1 MSSRGPLAGGLP
13 AIRSR
18 FDVGFCPKVAAAG
31 ALLMVTV
38 PNMAQAVNLYDGTND
53 GNNLEINLTTTVS
66 YTGTYRVNSPS
77 AILAGPT
84 NANGNDGDANFRSG
98 IAGNLFEA
106 VPVLDIRDGN
116 YGAHFSGQ
124 FYLNTPYLGTNQN
137 NQAGTLNSIFV
148 NKNTDFTSAT
158 RNVDGENA
166 QLLDAFVFGQHDFA
180 DGQSLQLKV
189 GRQVLFWGQ
198 SLFFGNDGIAGG
210 QAPTNVV
217 SAQNEINP
225 QSQQVFMP
233 VG

>member
-18 FDVGFCPKVAAAG
+18 FDVGFCPKVAAAS

-124 FYLNTPYLGTNQN
+124 FYINTPYLGTNQN
-137 NQAGTLNSIFV
+137 DLTPYSSAIYTGKQ
-148 NKNTDFTSAT
+148 TDFASGR

-166 QLLDAFVFGQHDFA
+166 QLLDAFVFEQHTFA
-180 DGQSLQLKV
+180 DDQ
-189 GRQVLFWGQ
+189 
-198 SLFFGNDGIAGG
+198 
-210 QAPTNVV
+210 
-217 SAQNEINP
+217 
-225 QSQQVFMP
+225 P
-233 VG
+233 V